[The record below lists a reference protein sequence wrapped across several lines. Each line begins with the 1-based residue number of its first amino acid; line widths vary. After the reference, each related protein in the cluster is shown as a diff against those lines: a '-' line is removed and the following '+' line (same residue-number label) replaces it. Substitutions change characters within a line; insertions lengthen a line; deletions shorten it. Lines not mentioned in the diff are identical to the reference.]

1 MMNPMLGAGP
11 MFQQTFIPGII
22 NHLKEHVALWYMKNT
37 MDLAESV
44 ADVDFDELG
53 QQEHSDEDKRAFDR
67 MLAEAS
73 MVVSEKAGDIFA
85 DLPPIIEQA
94 QQMIQQFQQPPP
106 MDPSQVAM
114 QTAQQRMQLDTQKMQ
129 LEGQKAQQQMQ
140 LDQANMQMKQ
150 AEAQQQMQLEQQKL
164 MLQQQLA
171 EINAQMEQAKAQQ
184 DLAALAMKEDREDAR
199 TAAELQA
206 RAAMNQADNQTAMTL
221 AEMEMLSGEK
231 IAVST
236 GTGINPQP

>member
-1 MMNPMLGAGP
+1 MMNPMLGSGP
-11 MFQQTFIPGII
+11 MFQQTFLPGIL
-22 NHLKEHVALWYMKNT
+22 NHLKEHVALWYMKT
-37 MDLAESV
+37 TIELAESV
-44 ADVDFDELG
+44 ADVDLDDLG
-53 QQEHSDEDKRAFDR
+53 KQEHSEEDKRAYDR

-73 MVVSEKAGDIFA
+73 TVVSEKAGDVFA

-114 QTAQQRMQLDTQKMQ
+114 QTAQQRMQIDTQRMQ

-140 LDQANMQMKQ
+140 MDQANMQMKQ
-150 AEAQQQMQLEQQKL
+150 AETQQQMQLEQQKL

-184 DLAALAMKEDREDAR
+184 DMATLAMKEEREDAR
-199 TAAELQA
+199 KQAELQA
-206 RAAMNQADNQTAMTL
+206 RLAMNEADNQTAMTL